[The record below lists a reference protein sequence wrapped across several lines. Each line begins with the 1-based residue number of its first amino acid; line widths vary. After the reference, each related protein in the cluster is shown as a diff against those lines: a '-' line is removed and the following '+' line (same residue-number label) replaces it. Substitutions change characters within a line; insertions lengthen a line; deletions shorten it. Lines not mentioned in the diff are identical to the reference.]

1 MSGELRVASRVLRFT
16 FYILLSFLAGCK
28 TQYDAPCAALAAWLE
43 TRALPSERVAAP
55 ATLARCLGDRS
66 TLAVPEGGAA
76 EALVATLRAEPDYV
90 IAWPGVAWDGAQAQP
105 WFQTHY
111 RFLAA
116 LPVPGSTLTP
126 LRNHGYDHYDGWK
139 TAAKDYLDDVSLAS
153 GFTSGIIFRPPY
165 GRITLSQFRI
175 LAKTYTVVF
184 WDLMPH
190 DYDNRMTSVKILTIL
205 RSKVRNGSVIVLHDR
220 RGSSVLTFLDDFIRE
235 AGGMGYAFLKLPV
248 SGKE

>member
-1 MSGELRVASRVLRFT
+1 MRLYRPSTAIRMFYPGAVFRVRTRQKELYLT
-16 FYILLSFLAGCK
+16 FDDGPDPESTPYILK
-28 TQYDAPCAALAAWLE
+28 ILE
-43 TRALPSERVAAP
+43 AHNIKAVFFCCGKMAEKHPELIE
-55 ATLARCLGDRS
+55 LIRS
-66 TLAVPEGGAA
+66 SGH
-76 EALVATLRAEPDYV
+76 LV
-90 IAWPGVAWDGAQAQP
+90 G
-105 WFQTHY
+105 
-111 RFLAA
+111 
-116 LPVPGSTLTP
+116 
-126 LRNHGYDHYDGWK
+126 NHGYVHYDGWK

-205 RSKVRNGSVIVLHDR
+205 RRKVRNGSVIVLHDR